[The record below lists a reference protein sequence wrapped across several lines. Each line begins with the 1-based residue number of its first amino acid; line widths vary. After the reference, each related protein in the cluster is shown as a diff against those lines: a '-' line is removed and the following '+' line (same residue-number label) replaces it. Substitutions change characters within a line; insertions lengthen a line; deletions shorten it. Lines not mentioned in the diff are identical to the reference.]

1 MRICRLSLLFVL
13 LVGVDFACPLLP
25 GAVAFEVE
33 QSVDASRRIS
43 VPPDHTVAMSH
54 RTTEAERVILA
65 DSRMLIRKP
74 SAGVRSGD
82 QAPRGRSSTFL
93 APEPS
98 SSLLED
104 Q

>member
-1 MRICRLSLLFVL
+1 MWICRLSFLLVL

-25 GAVAFEVE
+25 GAVAFEIE
-33 QSVDASRRIS
+33 QSIDASRRLS
-43 VPPDHTVAMSH
+43 VPLDHAVATVRRAIGPARATVAKPH
-54 RTTEAERVILA
+54 VLA
-65 DSRMLIRKP
+65 PKP
-74 SAGVRSGD
+74 AVGAGPSN

-93 APEPS
+93 PAEPS

>member
-43 VPPDHTVAMSH
+43 VPPDHAVAMSH